1 MTSPSF
7 TAGLVVVVALAAAG
21 ATTTPAAG
29 GSCASKVGD
38 GEVLQRTADAIV
50 FLSQQRFTV
59 NPNTV
64 VACWRSSGRT
74 VELGK
79 VIYDQRQIPR
89 ASQKL
94 YQFRFAG
101 RFAAFVVGYDRV
113 YGEETDVVQVRV
125 FDLQRGRLTFCH
137 RVAPVDV
144 LAVNAGGAAAW
155 ISAGGRRVT
164 VADRAGQRTIAHAA
178 VGTYRRLRLDERT
191 VRYGGRRLGRSRAVA
206 RGSTARAAPC
216 SPTEGEAAPPTT

>member
-1 MTSPSF
+1 MISLWF

-29 GSCASKVGD
+29 DSCASKVGD
-38 GEVLQRTADAIV
+38 GEVLQRTTDAIV

-74 VELGK
+74 VELGR

-101 RFAAFVVGYDRV
+101 RFAAFVVGYDR
-113 YGEETDVVQVRV
+113 GLR
-125 FDLQRGRLTFCH
+125 RGDRRRPGQGLRPAT
-137 RVAPVDV
+137 RSPDV
-144 LAVNAGGAAAW
+144 LPP
-155 ISAGGRRVT
+155 GRTR
-164 VADRAGQRTIAHAA
+164 
-178 VGTYRRLRLDERT
+178 
-191 VRYGGRRLGRSRAVA
+191 
-206 RGSTARAAPC
+206 
-216 SPTEGEAAPPTT
+216 